1 MELLDIDIRL
11 IFAIMNGKVSS
22 AINRK
27 LQRNFSAAGISI
39 TPEQWT
45 VMLHL
50 AERDGV
56 TQQQLCNAVYKD
68 KPSMTRLI
76 DAMERANLVER
87 RPDPHD
93 RRANTVH
100 LTAHGHEVKERAQKT
115 ALVTLKEALRGLR
128 LDDLRTCQGAMRTVF
143 ENITASSKP

>member
-56 TQQQLCNAVYKD
+56 TQQQLSTAAPT
-68 KPSMTRLI
+68 PST
-76 DAMERANLVER
+76 
-87 RPDPHD
+87 
-93 RRANTVH
+93 
-100 LTAHGHEVKERAQKT
+100 
-115 ALVTLKEALRGLR
+115 
-128 LDDLRTCQGAMRTVF
+128 
-143 ENITASSKP
+143 